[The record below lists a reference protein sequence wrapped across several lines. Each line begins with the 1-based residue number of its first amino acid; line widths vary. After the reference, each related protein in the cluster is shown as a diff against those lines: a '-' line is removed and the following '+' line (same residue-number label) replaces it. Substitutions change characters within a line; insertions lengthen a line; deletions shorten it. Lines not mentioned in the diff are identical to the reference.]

1 MKYLIIDDEFLAR
14 ARLKELLVRI
24 DPNAEVFEAEN
35 GQQAIDFCEK
45 HRPDIAL
52 VDIRMP
58 GISGIE
64 LVYHFSALEN
74 TPAVIFTTAYSEYA
88 LEAFDANAIDYL
100 LKPVQIDRL
109 KRALQKAH
117 PISESQTQ
125 SLRKNSR
132 SMHISISQKG
142 KIKLVPIQNICYLK
156 AENKYVMVKTPKE
169 EFLMNETLNNLETE
183 LGESFLRVHRNALIS
198 TEHLEGLEKNEDGQ
212 WCVFFRGIDDTVEI
226 SRRQTPTIRA
236 WLKSRGLEQS

>member
-1 MKYLIIDDEFLAR
+1 MKYLVIDDEFLAR
-14 ARLKELLVRI
+14 ARLRELLLRI
-24 DPNAEVFEAEN
+24 EPGAKVFEAEN
-35 GQQAIDFCEK
+35 GQQAIDLCDK
-45 HRPDIAL
+45 HKPDTAL

-64 LVYHFSALEN
+64 LVYHLSALDHS
-74 TPAVIFTTAYSEYA
+74 PAIIFTTAYSEYA

-117 PISESQTQ
+117 PITSTQTE
-125 SLRKNSR
+125 SLRKTTR

-156 AENKYVMVKTPKE
+156 AENKYVLVKTPRE
-169 EFLMNETLNNLETE
+169 EYLMNDTLNNLETE
-183 LGESFLRVHRNALIS
+183 LGEPFIRVHRNALIS
-198 TEHLEGLEKNEDGQ
+198 TEHLEGLEKNEEGQ
-212 WCVFFRGIDDTVEI
+212 WCVFFRGIPDKVEI
-226 SRRQTPTIRA
+226 SRRQTPVIRS
-236 WLKSRGLEQS
+236 WLKNRIPE

>member
-14 ARLKELLVRI
+14 ARLKELLLRI
-24 DPNAEVFEAEN
+24 DPNAEVLEAEN

-45 HRPDIAL
+45 HRPDTAL

-117 PISESQTQ
+117 PISESQTH
-125 SLRKNSR
+125 SAYS
-132 SMHISISQKG
+132 
-142 KIKLVPIQNICYLK
+142 
-156 AENKYVMVKTPKE
+156 
-169 EFLMNETLNNLETE
+169 
-183 LGESFLRVHRNALIS
+183 
-198 TEHLEGLEKNEDGQ
+198 EHLLSEG
-212 WCVFFRGIDDTVEI
+212 
-226 SRRQTPTIRA
+226 
-236 WLKSRGLEQS
+236 

>member
-1 MKYLIIDDEFLAR
+1 MKYLVIDDEFLAR
-14 ARLKELLVRI
+14 ARLKELLLRI
-24 DPNAEVFEAEN
+24 DPSAEVFEAEN

-45 HRPDIAL
+45 HEPDTAL

-64 LVYHFSALEN
+64 LVYHFSALEK

-109 KRALQKAH
+109 KRALQKAN
-117 PISESQTQ
+117 PISETQ
-125 SLRKNSR
+125 SESLRKTSR

-156 AENKYVMVKTPKE
+156 AENKYVMVKTAKE
-169 EFLMNETLNNLETE
+169 EYLMNDTLNNLETE
-183 LGESFLRVHRNALIS
+183 LGEDFLRVHRNALIS
-198 TEHLEGLEKNEDGQ
+198 TEHLEGLEKNDEGQ
-212 WCVFFRGIDDTVEI
+212 WCVFFRGIDDTIEI

-236 WLKSRGLEQS
+236 WLKNRGLD